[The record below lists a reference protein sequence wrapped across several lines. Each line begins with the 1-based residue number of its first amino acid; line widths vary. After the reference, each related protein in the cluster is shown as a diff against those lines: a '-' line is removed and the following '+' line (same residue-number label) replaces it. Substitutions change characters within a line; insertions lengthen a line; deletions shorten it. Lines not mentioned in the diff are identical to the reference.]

1 MPFCL
6 YMVKWHTNPLTLVFL
21 SMTSRSNTARND
33 MPETGQPAPYFSLP
47 DQNGAIHT
55 LACFRGKWLVLYF
68 YPKDD
73 TPGCTKQACTFRD
86 DIHELTA
93 LGAEV
98 IGVSTDNTSSH
109 ADFSKKYQLPFLLL
123 ADTKGETARRYNS
136 LVNIVIAKFAKRNTF
151 LIDPTGKIA
160 RIYLSAS
167 PGRNAREVIEDIK
180 KLSSHRHAENA

>member
-1 MPFCL
+1 
-6 YMVKWHTNPLTLVFL
+6 MVFWSNAA
-21 SMTSRSNTARND
+21 RSG
-33 MPETGQPAPYFSLP
+33 MPETGQSAPDFSLP
-47 DQNGAIHT
+47 DQNGVIHT
-55 LACFRGKWLVLYF
+55 LACFHGKWLVLYF

-98 IGVSTDNTSSH
+98 IGISTDNTSSH
-109 ADFSKKYQLPFLLL
+109 ADFSKKYHLPFPLL
-123 ADTKGETARRYNS
+123 ADTKAEIACRYNS
-136 LVNIVIAKFAKRNTF
+136 LVNIAIAKFAKRNTF

-167 PGRNAREVIEDIK
+167 PGKNAGEVIEDLK
-180 KLSSHRHAENA
+180 KLSSLSPAANSPSSNP